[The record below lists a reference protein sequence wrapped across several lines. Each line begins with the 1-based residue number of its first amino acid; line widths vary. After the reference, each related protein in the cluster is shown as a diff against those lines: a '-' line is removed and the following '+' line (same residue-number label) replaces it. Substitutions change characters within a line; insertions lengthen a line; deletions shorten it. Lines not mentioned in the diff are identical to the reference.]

1 MAIPVLLELDLEQQ
15 AELPEPLET
24 DDALCESIHGQRV
37 EMPAMSFFAAKIATR
52 LGAKLSGYSET
63 HELGE
68 VVIEGVFVIPL
79 PEDPTR
85 KRRPDIA
92 FVSSGRLESGGGSDL
107 NANAADVVPDLA
119 IEVTSPTDRAEDQR
133 EKILEYFQAGVR
145 AVWVV
150 YPRLRIVDVY
160 ESPTRVQILTEADT
174 LRGDPVVPGFE
185 LMLSKLFEPTGP
197 RKP

>member
-1 MAIPVLLELDLEQQ
+1 
-15 AELPEPLET
+15 
-24 DDALCESIHGQRV
+24 
-37 EMPAMSFFAAKIATR
+37 MPR
-52 LGAKLSGYSET
+52 
-63 HELGE
+63 
-68 VVIEGVFVIPL
+68 
-79 PEDPTR
+79 
-85 KRRPDIA
+85 
-92 FVSSGRLESGGGSDL
+92 
-107 NANAADVVPDLA
+107 AADVVPDLA

-174 LRGDPVVPGFE
+174 LRGDPVLPGFE
-185 LMLSKLFEPTGP
+185 LTLTKLFATAGP